1 MAVFRQGALVLVGQ
15 KIGLDKYSLWCKL
28 DCVTE
33 VLPGF
38 VIEHPGT
45 RAARLE
51 LLV

>member
-1 MAVFRQGALVLVGQ
+1 MSVGQ
-15 KIGLDKYSLWCKL
+15 KMGLDKYSLWCKL

-33 VLPGF
+33 VLHGF
-38 VIEHPGT
+38 VIEDPRT